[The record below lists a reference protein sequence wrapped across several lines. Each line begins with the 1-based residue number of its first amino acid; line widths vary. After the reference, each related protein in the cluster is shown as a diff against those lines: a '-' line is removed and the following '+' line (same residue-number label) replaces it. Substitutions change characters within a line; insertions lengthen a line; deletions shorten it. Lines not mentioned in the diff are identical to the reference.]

1 MAVSSSEIP
10 FESLPWDSGNPSCR
24 SLNRLI
30 PFVAEQYSVRAR
42 EMRNES
48 TTVFLRSFM
57 LAIATAR
64 YVSRTQHGHRTAQ
77 RVRGEASDRRGT
89 SECVPTRY
97 SSNLGTKKRKKCHS
111 PNLLARVQEC
121 SPGVRL
127 SVQNTETCGKIIQLR

>member
-1 MAVSSSEIP
+1 LRMAVSSSEIP

-30 PFVAEQYSVRAR
+30 PFVAEQQYSVRAR

-89 SECVPTRY
+89 SELLLLANACLLDIHREPWHQE
-97 SSNLGTKKRKKCHS
+97 KEKKCHS
-111 PNLLARVQEC
+111 PNLLARVQEG
-121 SPGVRL
+121 SPGVR
-127 SVQNTETCGKIIQLR
+127 IPIH

>member
-1 MAVSSSEIP
+1 LKMAVSSSEIP

-30 PFVAEQYSVRAR
+30 PFAAEQYSVRAR

-97 SSNLGTKKRKKCHS
+97 SSRTLAPKKGKNVIRRISWRACRS
-111 PNLLARVQEC
+111 
-121 SPGVRL
+121 VRPACDFPYRIL
-127 SVQNTETCGKIIQLR
+127 KRAVK